1 MDSQADTVITDAG
14 RELVCSCIKD
24 DELRA
29 HMFKHMGMAD
39 GSLCKIIGGSLKT
52 LDEKRT
58 MLEQLRKEVS
68 SDYAEAID
76 SGLDQLSTALDM
88 LYNVDRDR
96 GILLVSGVFYSEE
109 ERGHDT
115 FDGPFPVASWD
126 AAQTLM
132 KQSVDDDPDEDWSES
147 FWQIKLYTAEDLHD
161 RPRAQASLIFAA
173 TMAGDLVFLSDRRNQ
188 RTPHQSIDHL
198 PWNNSK
204 HFCANGEV
212 FYTPWS
218 PGDIIKIDSRPFD
231 HGPRFAIVLE
241 DDYDSSF
248 KDQVWCAYPSKIYG
262 VEEGNLR
269 LRGFTD
275 GFLDDFTPSALYT
288 AERYIGDLPDD
299 CSFML
304 ELSKKLHNDPSYGK
318 QWSDGSVVHDCLQPY
333 HTSAGAGAN
342 AIRSDILEFLDS
354 PDIREHLEGIGYEP
368 TTPEAAFI
376 VDRSSEKTLQQ
387 KIEAW
392 QKILENMPNCAMNRR
407 YGTFNIPNFH
417 VFLRDLIR
425 WERKKI
431 ARFKQPGKHMYFFED
446 KTGSPHESGCNYGP
460 YTSYEKCFEAIWNE
474 LEEENPTSIEVTRR
488 PIDPNEDYYAADKLM
503 LDANGKVTHCQ
514 LRCIDKEREG
524 EDPTFAFELMWFD
537 IPTPFHAGDII
548 CRHGDPGDP
557 MLLLNM
563 QTWTTKRVM
572 DELPP
577 STYRECAAKKA
588 DDLLRHHRQNG
599 DTSDMYAYGCQIE
612 YPLEYPVYI
621 GEPSCFLLD
630 MEYCRTPLK
639 PEARIL
645 YGVRA
650 YLDGN
655 LGLDSLIALSSLFEL
670 QALVKKKAER
680 FEGEDGGLKTRYPEL
695 FDDTIAPPAQF
706 KTKRS

>member
-29 HMFKHMGMAD
+29 HVFKHMGMAD

-58 MLEQLRKEVS
+58 MLEQLRKEIS

-132 KQSVDDDPDEDWSES
+132 KQYVDDDPDEDWSES

-173 TMAGDLVFLSDRRNQ
+173 TMTGDLVFLSDRRNQ

-269 LRGFTD
+269 LRDFTD

-288 AERYIGDLPDD
+288 AERYTGELPDD

-304 ELSKKLHNDPSYGK
+304 ELSKKLHDDPSYGK

-333 HTSAGAGAN
+333 RTSTGAGVN

-354 PDIREHLEGIGYEP
+354 PDIREHLEGISYEP

-417 VFLRDLIR
+417 AFLRDVI
-425 WERKKI
+425 
-431 ARFKQPGKHMYFFED
+431 
-446 KTGSPHESGCNYGP
+446 
-460 YTSYEKCFEAIWNE
+460 
-474 LEEENPTSIEVTRR
+474 
-488 PIDPNEDYYAADKLM
+488 
-503 LDANGKVTHCQ
+503 
-514 LRCIDKEREG
+514 
-524 EDPTFAFELMWFD
+524 ELMWFG

-577 STYRECAAKKA
+577 STYRECAAKNA

-655 LGLDSLIALSSLFEL
+655 LGLDSLIALSSLCEL

-680 FEGEDGGLKTRYPEL
+680 FEGEDGWLKTRYPEL
-695 FDDTIAPPAQF
+695 FDDAITPPARF

>member
-1 MDSQADTVITDAG
+1 MISQTDTIITRAG
-14 RELVCSCIKD
+14 RELIYSCIKD
-24 DELRA
+24 SELRDRMLKYA
-29 HMFKHMGMAD
+29 G
-39 GSLCKIIGGSLKT
+39 GRENSCVNIIGGSLKT

-76 SGLDQLSTALDM
+76 SGLDQLNSALDM
-88 LYNVDRDR
+88 LYNVDRDH
-96 GILLVSGVFYSEE
+96 GILLVSGMFYSEE

-115 FDGPFPVASWD
+115 FDGPFPVASWG
-126 AAQTLM
+126 AAQTFM
-132 KQSVDDDPDEDWSES
+132 KQYVDDDPDEDWSEL

-161 RPRAQASLIFAA
+161 RPRAKASLLFAA

-212 FYTPWS
+212 FYTPWV
-218 PGDIIKIDSRPFD
+218 PGDIIKIDGRPFD

-248 KDQVWCAYPSKIYG
+248 KGQVWCAYPSKIYG

-269 LRGFTD
+269 LRDFTD

-288 AERYIGDLPDD
+288 AERYTGELPDD

-304 ELSKKLHNDPSYGK
+304 ELSKKLHDNPSYGK

-333 HTSAGAGAN
+333 RTSAGPSAN

-354 PDIREHLEGIGYEP
+354 PDIKEHLRDIGYEF
-368 TTPEAAFI
+368 TTSEAAFI
-376 VDRSSEKTLQQ
+376 VARSNEKALRQ
-387 KIEAW
+387 KIKGW
-392 QKILENMPNCAMNRR
+392 QKIINNMPNCAMNRR

-417 VFLRDLIR
+417 VFLRDVIR

-474 LEEENPTSIEVTRR
+474 LEEENPTSIEITRR
-488 PIDPNEDYYAADKLM
+488 PIDPDEDYYAADRFM
-503 LDANGKVTHCQ
+503 LNAKGEIMDCQ
-514 LRCIDKEREG
+514 LSCIDMEREG

-563 QTWTTKRVM
+563 QTWTTQRVM

-577 STYRECAAKKA
+577 STYRECAAKNA

-645 YGVRA
+645 YGVRHISTA
-650 YLDGN
+650 IWVLTHLLRYRAFT
-655 LGLDSLIALSSLFEL
+655 SCRHWSR
-670 QALVKKKAER
+670 KKPS
-680 FEGEDGGLKTRYPEL
+680 GLKGKTAGSRPAIRSCSMTR
-695 FDDTIAPPAQF
+695 
-706 KTKRS
+706 

>member
-1 MDSQADTVITDAG
+1 MNNQADTIITDAG
-14 RELVCSCIKD
+14 RELICSCIKD
-24 DELRA
+24 SELRG
-29 HMFKHMGMAD
+29 HMLKYAGGRDDF
-39 GSLCKIIGGSLKT
+39 CVNIIGGSLKT
-52 LDEKRT
+52 LDEKRA
-58 MLEQLRKEVS
+58 MLEQLRKEAS

-76 SGLDQLSTALDM
+76 SGLDQLNTALDM
-88 LYNVDRDR
+88 LYNVDRDH
-96 GILLVSGVFYSEE
+96 GILLIFVMFYSEK

-115 FDGPFPVASWD
+115 FDGPFPVASWE

-132 KQSVDDDPDEDWSES
+132 KQYVDDDPDEDWSES

-161 RPRAQASLIFAA
+161 RPRAQASLKFAA

-188 RTPHQSIDHL
+188 RTPRQSIDYL
-198 PWNNSK
+198 MWNK
-204 HFCANGEV
+204 GKRFCSNGEV
-212 FYTPWS
+212 FYTPWV

-248 KDQVWCAYPSKIYG
+248 KGQVWCAYPSKIYG

-269 LRGFTD
+269 LRDFTD

-304 ELSKKLHNDPSYGK
+304 ELSKKLHDDPSYGK

-333 HTSAGAGAN
+333 RTSAGPSAN

-354 PDIREHLEGIGYEP
+354 PDIKEHLQDIGYEF

-376 VDRSSEKTLQQ
+376 VACSNEKALWQ
-387 KIEAW
+387 KIEGW
-392 QKILENMPNCAMNRR
+392 QKIIDNMPNCAMTRWH
-407 YGTFNIPNFH
+407 GTLNIPNFH
-417 VFLRDLIR
+417 AFLRDVIKWKR
-425 WERKKI
+425 RTI
-431 ARFKQPGKHMYFFED
+431 ARFKQPGKHMFFFED
-446 KTGSPHESGCNYGP
+446 KTGSPHENGSSFGP

-474 LEEENPTSIEVTRR
+474 LEDEDPTSIEITRR
-488 PIDPNEDYYAADKLM
+488 PIDQDEDYYAADRLM
-503 LDANGKVTHCQ
+503 LNAKGEIMDCQ
-514 LRCIDKEREG
+514 LCCIDVEREG
-524 EDPTFAFELMWFD
+524 KDPAFAFELMWFD

-563 QTWTTKRVM
+563 QTWTTQRVI

-577 STYRECAAKKA
+577 SAYRERAAEGA
-588 DDLLRHHRQNG
+588 DDLLKHHRQNG
-599 DTSDMYAYGCQIE
+599 DTSDMNAYGCQIE

-630 MEYCRTPLK
+630 MEHCRTPLK

-645 YGVRA
+645 YAVRA

-680 FEGEDGGLKTRYPEL
+680 FEREDGRLKNRYPEL
-695 FDDTIAPPAQF
+695 FDDSVTPPTCF
-706 KTKRS
+706 ETKRS

>member
-1 MDSQADTVITDAG
+1 MNSQTDTIITRAG
-14 RELVCSCIKD
+14 RELICSCIKD
-24 DELRA
+24 SELRG
-29 HMFKHMGMAD
+29 HMLKYAGGQD
-39 GSLCKIIGGSLKT
+39 DSCVNIIGGSLKT

-76 SGLDQLSTALDM
+76 SSLDQLSTALDM
-88 LYNVDRDR
+88 LYNIDRDH
-96 GILLVSGVFYSEE
+96 GILLVSGMFYSKE

-115 FDGPFPVASWD
+115 FDGPFPVASWE

-132 KQSVDDDPDEDWSES
+132 KQYVDDDPDEDWSES

-161 RPRAQASLIFAA
+161 RPRAQASLKFAA

-188 RTPHQSIDHL
+188 RTPRQGIDHL
-198 PWNNSK
+198 MWNK
-204 HFCANGEV
+204 GKRFCSNGEV

-241 DDYDSSF
+241 DDYDSSY
-248 KDQVWCAYPSKIYG
+248 KGQVWCAYPSKIYG
-262 VEEGNLR
+262 VEEGALR
-269 LRGFTD
+269 LRDFVD

-288 AERYIGDLPDD
+288 AERYTGDLPDD

-304 ELSKKLHNDPSYGK
+304 ELSKRLHDDPSYGK
-318 QWSDGSVVHDCLQPY
+318 QWSDGFAAHDCLMPY
-333 HTSAGAGAN
+333 RASAGPSAN

-354 PDIREHLEGIGYEP
+354 PDIKEHLQDIGYEF

-376 VDRSSEKTLQQ
+376 VARSNEKALRQ
-387 KIEAW
+387 KIEGW
-392 QKILENMPNCAMNRR
+392 KKIIENMPNCAMTRR
-407 YGTFNIPNFH
+407 HGTLSIPNFH
-417 VFLRDLIR
+417 VFLRDVIK

-446 KTGSPHESGCNYGP
+446 RTGSPYESEPSFGP
-460 YTSYEKCFEAIWNE
+460 YTSYDKCFEAIWNE
-474 LEEENPTSIEVTRR
+474 LEEENPTSIEITRR
-488 PIDPNEDYYAADKLM
+488 PIDPDEDYYAADKLM
-503 LDANGKVTHCQ
+503 LNAKGEIMDCQ
-514 LRCIDKEREG
+514 LRCIDVEREG
-524 EDPTFAFELMWFD
+524 EDPTFAFELMWFS

-548 CRHGDPGDP
+548 CRHSDPDDP

-563 QTWTTKRVM
+563 QTWTTRRVI

-577 STYRECAAKKA
+577 SAYRERAAEGA
-588 DDLLRHHRQNG
+588 DDLLKHHRQNG

-680 FEGEDGGLKTRYPEL
+680 FEREDGGLKSRYPEL
-695 FDDTIAPPAQF
+695 FDDSVTPPARF
-706 KTKRS
+706 ETKRS

>member
-1 MDSQADTVITDAG
+1 MNSQTDTIITDAG

-24 DELRA
+24 DELRT

-39 GSLCKIIGGSLKT
+39 GSLCNIIGGSLRT
-52 LDEKRT
+52 LDEKQSI
-58 MLEQLRKEVS
+58 LEQLHEQVAS
-68 SDYAEAID
+68 ELVDDID
-76 SGLDQLSTALDM
+76 SSLDQLSTALDM
-88 LYNVDRDR
+88 LYNIERDH
-96 GILLVSGVFYSEE
+96 GILLISGMFYSEE

-115 FDGPFPVASWD
+115 FDGPFPVASWE

-132 KQSVDDDPDEDWSES
+132 KQYVDDDPDEDWSES
-147 FWQIKLYTAEDLHD
+147 FWQIRLYTAEDLHD
-161 RPRAQASLIFAA
+161 RPRTQASLKFAA

-188 RTPHQSIDHL
+188 RTPRQSIDHL
-198 PWNNSK
+198 MWNK
-204 HFCANGEV
+204 GKRFCANGEV
-212 FYTPWS
+212 FYTPWV

-248 KDQVWCAYPSKIYG
+248 KGQVWCAYPSKIYG
-262 VEEGNLR
+262 VEEGALR
-269 LRGFTD
+269 LRDFVD

-288 AERYIGDLPDD
+288 AERYTGDLPDD

-304 ELSKKLHNDPSYGK
+304 ELSKKLHDDPGCGK

-333 HTSAGAGAN
+333 RTSADPSTN
-342 AIRSDILEFLDS
+342 AIRSDILGFLDS
-354 PDIREHLEGIGYEP
+354 PDIKEHLKDIGYEF

-376 VDRSSEKTLQQ
+376 VARSNEKALRQ
-387 KIEAW
+387 KIEGW
-392 QKILENMPNCAMNRR
+392 QKIIDNMPNCAMTRR
-407 YGTFNIPNFH
+407 HGTLSIPNFH
-417 VFLRDLIR
+417 VFLRDVIK

-446 KTGSPHESGCNYGP
+446 RTGNPYESESSFGP
-460 YTSYEKCFEAIWNE
+460 YTSYDKCFEAIWNE
-474 LEEENPTSIEVTRR
+474 LEEENPTSIEITRR
-488 PIDPNEDYYAADKLM
+488 PIDPDEDYYAADKLM
-503 LDANGKVTHCQ
+503 INAKGEIMDCQ
-514 LRCIDKEREG
+514 LRCIDVEREG
-524 EDPTFAFELMWFD
+524 EDPTFVFELMWFS

-563 QTWTTKRVM
+563 QTWTTQRVI

-577 STYRECAAKKA
+577 STYRERAAEGA
-588 DDLLRHHRQNG
+588 DDLLKHHRQNG

-630 MEYCRTPLK
+630 MEHCRTPLK

-650 YLDGN
+650 YLDGH
-655 LGLDSLIALSSLFEL
+655 LGLDSLIALSSLCEL
-670 QALVKKKAER
+670 QALVKKKAEW
-680 FEGEDGGLKTRYPEL
+680 FEREDGGLKTRYPEL
-695 FDDTIAPPAQF
+695 FDDAITPLARF
-706 KTKRS
+706 STKRS

>member
-1 MDSQADTVITDAG
+1 
-14 RELVCSCIKD
+14 
-24 DELRA
+24 
-29 HMFKHMGMAD
+29 
-39 GSLCKIIGGSLKT
+39 
-52 LDEKRT
+52 
-58 MLEQLRKEVS
+58 
-68 SDYAEAID
+68 
-76 SGLDQLSTALDM
+76 
-88 LYNVDRDR
+88 
-96 GILLVSGVFYSEE
+96 
-109 ERGHDT
+109 
-115 FDGPFPVASWD
+115 
-126 AAQTLM
+126 M
-132 KQSVDDDPDEDWSES
+132 KQYVDDDPDEDWSES

-173 TMAGDLVFLSDRRNQ
+173 TMTGDLAFLSDRRNQ

-198 PWNNSK
+198 LWNNSK

-248 KDQVWCAYPSKIYG
+248 KSQVWCAYPSKIYG

-269 LRGFTD
+269 LRDFTD

-304 ELSKKLHNDPSYGK
+304 ELSKKLHDDPSYGK

-333 HTSAGAGAN
+333 RISAGAGAN
-342 AIRSDILEFLDS
+342 TIRSDILEFLDS
-354 PDIREHLEGIGYEP
+354 PDIREHLDGIGYEP

-376 VDRSSEKTLQQ
+376 VDRSSEKTLHQ

-417 VFLRDLIR
+417 VFLRDVIR

-474 LEEENPTSIEVTRR
+474 LEGENPTSIEVTRR
-488 PIDPNEDYYAADKLM
+488 PIDPDEDYYAADKLM
-503 LDANGKVTHCQ
+503 LDANGKVMDCQ

-524 EDPTFAFELMWFD
+524 EDPTFAFALMWFG
-537 IPTPFHAGDII
+537 IPTHSTPATSFVGTATLATPCCFSI
-548 CRHGDPGDP
+548 CRHGPRSESW
-557 MLLLNM
+557 MSF
-563 QTWTTKRVM
+563 R
-572 DELPP
+572 LPP
-577 STYRECAAKKA
+577 TGNAPQIRPTTCSGTIGKMAIRATCTPTAVRLNIPWSTPSISESRVVFFSIWNTAVPRSNRRREFCTACGHISTAIWVLTH
-588 DDLLRHHRQNG
+588 LLRYQVFSSCRRW
-599 DTSDMYAYGCQIE
+599 SRKK
-612 YPLEYPVYI
+612 
-621 GEPSCFLLD
+621 PS
-630 MEYCRTPLK
+630 
-639 PEARIL
+639 
-645 YGVRA
+645 
-650 YLDGN
+650 
-655 LGLDSLIALSSLFEL
+655 
-670 QALVKKKAER
+670 
-680 FEGEDGGLKTRYPEL
+680 GLKEKTAGSSPAIRSCSITR
-695 FDDTIAPPAQF
+695 
-706 KTKRS
+706 

>member
-1 MDSQADTVITDAG
+1 MNNQADTVITDAG
-14 RELVCSCIKD
+14 RELICSCIKD
-24 DELRA
+24 CELRD
-29 HMFKHMGMAD
+29 HMLKFAGGRD
-39 GSLCKIIGGSLKT
+39 DSCVNIIGGSLKT
-52 LDEKRT
+52 LDEKRA

-76 SGLDQLSTALDM
+76 SGLDQLNTALDM
-88 LYNVDRDR
+88 LYNVDHDH
-96 GILLVSGVFYSEE
+96 GILLISGMFYSEE

-115 FDGPFPVASWD
+115 FDGPFPVASWE

-132 KQSVDDDPDEDWSES
+132 KQYVDDDPDEDWSES

-161 RPRAQASLIFAA
+161 RPRAQASLKFAA
-173 TMAGDLVFLSDRRNQ
+173 TMAGDLVFLSDHRDQ

-198 PWNNSK
+198 MWNK
-204 HFCANGEV
+204 GKRFCSNGEV
-212 FYTPWS
+212 FYAPWS

-241 DDYDSSF
+241 DDYESSY
-248 KDQVWCAYPSKIYG
+248 KGQVWCAYPSKIYG
-262 VEEGNLR
+262 VEEGALR
-269 LRGFTD
+269 LRDFVD

-288 AERYIGDLPDD
+288 AERYTGDLPDD
-299 CSFML
+299 CSFMR
-304 ELSKKLHNDPSYGK
+304 ELSKKLHNDPGCGK

-333 HTSAGAGAN
+333 RTTVGPSAN

-354 PDIREHLEGIGYEP
+354 PDIKEHLQDIGYEF

-376 VDRSSEKTLQQ
+376 VAHSNEKALRQ
-387 KIEAW
+387 KIEGW
-392 QKILENMPNCAMNRR
+392 QKIIDNMPNCAMTRWH
-407 YGTFNIPNFH
+407 GTLSIPNFH
-417 VFLRDLIR
+417 VFLRDVIK

-431 ARFKQPGKHMYFFED
+431 ARFKHPGKRMYFFED
-446 KTGSPHESGCNYGP
+446 RTGSPYESESSFGP

-474 LEEENPTSIEVTRR
+474 LEEENPTSIEITRR
-488 PIDPNEDYYAADKLM
+488 PIDPGEDYYAADRLM
-503 LDANGKVTHCQ
+503 LNAKGEIMDCQ
-514 LRCIDKEREG
+514 LCCIDMEREG
-524 EDPTFAFELMWFD
+524 KDPTFAFELMWFD
-537 IPTPFHAGDII
+537 IPTPFHAGDIV

-563 QTWTTKRVM
+563 QTWTTQRVI

-577 STYRECAAKKA
+577 SAYRERAAEGA
-588 DDLLRHHRQNG
+588 DYLLKHHRQNG

-612 YPLEYPVYI
+612 HPLEYPVYI

-680 FEGEDGGLKTRYPEL
+680 FEREDDGLKNRYPEL
-695 FDDTIAPPAQF
+695 FDDSVTPPTCF
-706 KTKRS
+706 ETKRS

>member
-1 MDSQADTVITDAG
+1 MNNQADTIITDAG
-14 RELVCSCIKD
+14 RELICSCIKD
-24 DELRA
+24 SELRD
-29 HMFKHMGMAD
+29 HMLKYAGGQD
-39 GSLCKIIGGSLKT
+39 DSCVNIIGGSLKT
-52 LDEKRT
+52 LDEKRA
-58 MLEQLRKEVS
+58 MLEQLRKEAS

-76 SGLDQLSTALDM
+76 SSLDQLNTALDM
-88 LYNVDRDR
+88 LYNVDRDH
-96 GILLVSGVFYSEE
+96 GILLISGMFYSEE

-115 FDGPFPVASWD
+115 FDGPFPVASWE

-132 KQSVDDDPDEDWSES
+132 KQYVDDDPDEDWSES

-161 RPRAQASLIFAA
+161 RPRAQASLKFAA

-188 RTPHQSIDHL
+188 RTPRQSIDHL
-198 PWNNSK
+198 MWNK
-204 HFCANGEV
+204 GKRFCSNGEL

-241 DDYDSSF
+241 DDYDSSY
-248 KDQVWCAYPSKIYG
+248 KGQVWCAYPSKIYG
-262 VEEGNLR
+262 VEEGALR
-269 LRGFTD
+269 LRDSVD
-275 GFLDDFTPSALYT
+275 GFFDDFTPSALYT
-288 AERYIGDLPDD
+288 AERYTGDLPDD

-304 ELSKKLHNDPSYGK
+304 ELSKKLHDDPDCGK

-333 HTSAGAGAN
+333 RTSVGPSAN

-354 PDIREHLEGIGYEP
+354 PDIKKHLQDIGYEF

-376 VDRSSEKTLQQ
+376 VDRSNEKTLQQ
-387 KIEAW
+387 KIEGW
-392 QKILENMPNCAMNRR
+392 QKIIDNMPNCAMTRR
-407 YGTFNIPNFH
+407 HGTLSIPNFH
-417 VFLRDLIR
+417 AFLRDAIK

-431 ARFKQPGKHMYFFED
+431 ARFKHPGKHMYFFED
-446 KTGSPHESGCNYGP
+446 RTGSPYESGSSFGP

-474 LEEENPTSIEVTRR
+474 LEDEDPASIEITRR
-488 PIDPNEDYYAADKLM
+488 PIDPDEDYYAADRLM
-503 LDANGKVTHCQ
+503 LNAKGEIMDCQ
-514 LRCIDKEREG
+514 LRCIDVEREG
-524 EDPTFAFELMWFD
+524 EDPTFAFELMWFS

-548 CRHGDPGDP
+548 CRHGDPDDP

-563 QTWTTKRVM
+563 QTWTTRRVI

-577 STYRECAAKKA
+577 SAYRERAAEGA
-588 DDLLRHHRQNG
+588 DDLLKHHRQNG
-599 DTSDMYAYGCQIE
+599 DTSDMCAYGCQIE

-630 MEYCRTPLK
+630 MEHCRTPLK

-670 QALVKKKAER
+670 QTLVKKKAEW
-680 FEGEDGGLKTRYPEL
+680 FEREDGGLKSRYPEL
-695 FDDTIAPPAQF
+695 FDDSVTPPARF
-706 KTKRS
+706 ETKRS

>member
-1 MDSQADTVITDAG
+1 MNNQADTVITDAG

-24 DELRA
+24 DELRT

-39 GSLCKIIGGSLKT
+39 GSLCNIIGGSLRT

-58 MLEQLRKEVS
+58 MLEQLREQVAS
-68 SDYAEAID
+68 ELVDDID
-76 SGLDQLSTALDM
+76 SSLDQLNTALDM
-88 LYNVDRDR
+88 LYNVDRDH
-96 GILLVSGVFYSEE
+96 GILLISGMSYSEE

-115 FDGPFPVASWD
+115 FDGPFPVASWE

-132 KQSVDDDPDEDWSES
+132 KQYVDDDPDEDWSES
-147 FWQIKLYTAEDLHD
+147 FWQIKLYTAEDLHN
-161 RPRAQASLIFAA
+161 RPRTQASLKFAA
-173 TMAGDLVFLSDRRNQ
+173 TMAGDLVFLSDHRNQ
-188 RTPHQSIDHL
+188 RTPRQSIDHL
-198 PWNNSK
+198 MWNK
-204 HFCANGEV
+204 GKRFCSNGEV
-212 FYTPWS
+212 FYTPWV

-231 HGPRFAIVLE
+231 HGPRFVIVLE
-241 DDYDSSF
+241 DDYESSY
-248 KDQVWCAYPSKIYG
+248 KGQVWCAYPSKIYG
-262 VEEGNLR
+262 VEEGALR
-269 LRGFTD
+269 LRDFVD

-288 AERYIGDLPDD
+288 AERYTGDLPDD

-304 ELSKKLHNDPSYGK
+304 ELSKRLHDDPGCGK

-333 HTSAGAGAN
+333 RTSADPGTN

-354 PDIREHLEGIGYEP
+354 PDIEEYLRDIGYEF

-376 VDRSSEKTLQQ
+376 VARSNEKALWQ
-387 KIEAW
+387 KIEGW
-392 QKILENMPNCAMNRR
+392 QKIIDNMPNCAMTRR
-407 YGTFNIPNFH
+407 HGTLSIPNFH
-417 VFLRDLIR
+417 VFLRDVIK
-425 WERKKI
+425 WERKII
-431 ARFKQPGKHMYFFED
+431 ARFKQPGKHMFFFED
-446 KTGSPHESGCNYGP
+446 KTGSPYENECSLGP

-474 LEEENPTSIEVTRR
+474 LEEEDPTSIEITRR
-488 PIDPNEDYYAADKLM
+488 PIDPDEDYYAADRLM
-503 LDANGKVTHCQ
+503 LNAKGEIMDCQ
-514 LRCIDKEREG
+514 LCCIDAEREG
-524 EDPTFAFELMWFD
+524 EDPTFAFELMWFS

-548 CRHGDPGDP
+548 CRHGGPGDP

-563 QTWTTKRVM
+563 QTWTTQRVI

-577 STYRECAAKKA
+577 SAYRERAAEGT
-588 DDLLRHHRQNG
+588 DDLLKHHRQNG
-599 DTSDMYAYGCQIE
+599 DTSDMCAYGCQIE

-630 MEYCRTPLK
+630 MEHCRTPLK

-670 QALVKKKAER
+670 QTLVKKKAER
-680 FEGEDGGLKTRYPEL
+680 FEREDGRLKSRYPEL
-695 FDDTIAPPAQF
+695 FDDSVTPPARF
-706 KTKRS
+706 ETKRS

>member
-1 MDSQADTVITDAG
+1 MNNQADTVITDAG

-24 DELRA
+24 SELRG
-29 HMFKHMGMAD
+29 HMLKYAGGQD
-39 GSLCKIIGGSLKT
+39 DSCVNIIGGSLKT
-52 LDEKRT
+52 LDEKRA

-76 SGLDQLSTALDM
+76 SGLDQLNTALDM
-88 LYNVDRDR
+88 LYNVDRDH
-96 GILLVSGVFYSEE
+96 GILLISSMFYSEK

-115 FDGPFPVASWD
+115 FDGPFPVASWE

-132 KQSVDDDPDEDWSES
+132 KQYVDDDPDEDWSES
-147 FWQIKLYTAEDLHD
+147 FWQIKLYTAEDLHN
-161 RPRAQASLIFAA
+161 RPRTQASLKFAA

-188 RTPHQSIDHL
+188 RTPRQSIDHL
-198 PWNNSK
+198 MWNK
-204 HFCANGEV
+204 GKRFCSNGEV
-212 FYTPWS
+212 FYAPWV

-248 KDQVWCAYPSKIYG
+248 KGQVWCAYPSKIYG
-262 VEEGNLR
+262 VEEGALR
-269 LRGFTD
+269 LRDFVD

-288 AERYIGDLPDD
+288 AERYTGDLPDD

-304 ELSKKLHNDPSYGK
+304 ELSKKLHDDPGCGK

-333 HTSAGAGAN
+333 RTSTDPSAN

-354 PDIREHLEGIGYEP
+354 PDIKEHLQDIGYEF

-376 VDRSSEKTLQQ
+376 VARSNEKALWQ
-387 KIEAW
+387 KIEGW
-392 QKILENMPNCAMNRR
+392 QKIIDNMPNCAMTKRH
-407 YGTFNIPNFH
+407 GTLSIPNFH
-417 VFLRDLIR
+417 VFLRDVIK

-431 ARFKQPGKHMYFFED
+431 ARFKQPGKHMFFFED
-446 KTGSPHESGCNYGP
+446 KTGSPHENGSSFGP

-474 LEEENPTSIEVTRR
+474 LEEENPTSIEITRR
-488 PIDPNEDYYAADKLM
+488 PINPDEDYYAADRLM
-503 LDANGKVTHCQ
+503 LNAKGEIMDCQ
-514 LRCIDKEREG
+514 LRCIDVEREG
-524 EDPTFAFELMWFD
+524 KDPTFAFELMWFD

-563 QTWTTKRVM
+563 QTWTTQRVI

-577 STYRECAAKKA
+577 SAYRERAAEGA
-588 DDLLRHHRQNG
+588 DDLLKHHRQNG
-599 DTSDMYAYGCQIE
+599 DTSDMCAYGCQIE

-630 MEYCRTPLK
+630 MEHCRTPLK

-680 FEGEDGGLKTRYPEL
+680 FEREDGGLKSRYPEL
-695 FDDTIAPPAQF
+695 FDDSVTPPARF
-706 KTKRS
+706 ETKRS

>member
-1 MDSQADTVITDAG
+1 MNSQTDTIITRTG
-14 RELVCSCIKD
+14 RELICSCIKD
-24 DELRA
+24 SELRG
-29 HMFKHMGMAD
+29 HMLNYAGGQD
-39 GSLCKIIGGSLKT
+39 DSCVNIIGGSLKT

-68 SDYAEAID
+68 SDYAEAIN
-76 SGLDQLSTALDM
+76 SGLEQLDTALDM
-88 LYNVDRDR
+88 LYNVDRDH
-96 GILLVSGVFYSEE
+96 GILLISGMFYSEE

-115 FDGPFPVASWD
+115 FDGPFPVASWE

-132 KQSVDDDPDEDWSES
+132 KQYLEDDPDEDWSES
-147 FWQIKLYTAEDLHD
+147 FWQIELYTAEDLHE
-161 RPRAQASLIFAA
+161 RPRAQASLKFAA
-173 TMAGDLVFLSDRRNQ
+173 TMTGDLVFLSDRRNQ
-188 RTPHQSIDHL
+188 RTPRQSIDHL
-198 PWNNSK
+198 MWNK
-204 HFCANGEV
+204 GKRFCSNGEV
-212 FYTPWS
+212 FYTPWV
-218 PGDIIKIDSRPFD
+218 PGDIIKIDARPFE

-241 DDYDSSF
+241 DDYDSSY
-248 KDQVWCAYPSKIYG
+248 KGQVWCAYPSKIYG
-262 VEEGNLR
+262 VEEGALR
-269 LRGFTD
+269 LRDFVD
-275 GFLDDFTPSALYT
+275 GFLDDLTPSALYT
-288 AERYIGDLPDD
+288 AERYTGDLSDD

-304 ELSKKLHNDPSYGK
+304 ELSKKLHDDPSCGK

-333 HTSAGAGAN
+333 RTPADPSAN

-354 PDIREHLEGIGYEP
+354 PDIKEHLQDIGHEF

-376 VDRSSEKTLQQ
+376 VARSNEKALRQ
-387 KIEAW
+387 KIEGW
-392 QKILENMPNCAMNRR
+392 QKIIDNMPNCAMTRR
-407 YGTFNIPNFH
+407 HGTLSIPNFH
-417 VFLRDLIR
+417 VFLRDVIK

-446 KTGSPHESGCNYGP
+446 RTGSPYESESSFGP
-460 YTSYEKCFEAIWNE
+460 YTSYDKCFEAIWNE
-474 LEEENPTSIEVTRR
+474 LEEENPTSIEITRR
-488 PIDPNEDYYAADKLM
+488 PIDPDEDYYAADKLM
-503 LDANGKVTHCQ
+503 INAKGEIMDCQ
-514 LRCIDKEREG
+514 LRCIDVEREG
-524 EDPTFAFELMWFD
+524 EDPTFAFELMWFS

-563 QTWTTKRVM
+563 QTWTTQRVI

-577 STYRECAAKKA
+577 STYRERAAEGA
-588 DDLLRHHRQNG
+588 DDLLKHHRQNG

-630 MEYCRTPLK
+630 MEHCRTPLK

-680 FEGEDGGLKTRYPEL
+680 FEREDGGLKSRSPEL
-695 FDDTIAPPAQF
+695 FDDSATPPTRF
-706 KTKRS
+706 ETKRS

>member
-1 MDSQADTVITDAG
+1 MNNQADTVITDEGSA
-14 RELVCSCIKD
+14 LVCSCIKD
-24 DELRA
+24 SELRD
-29 HMFKHMGMAD
+29 HMLKYAGGRD
-39 GSLCKIIGGSLKT
+39 DSCVNIIGGSLKT

-58 MLEQLRKEVS
+58 MLEQLRKEGS
-68 SDYAEAID
+68 SDFAEAIN
-76 SGLDQLSTALDM
+76 SGLEQLDTALDM
-88 LYNVDRDR
+88 LYNVDRDH
-96 GILLVSGVFYSEE
+96 GILLVSGMCYSEK

-115 FDGPFPVASWD
+115 FDGPFPVASWE

-132 KQSVDDDPDEDWSES
+132 KQYVDDDPDEDWSES
-147 FWQIKLYTAEDLHD
+147 FWQIELYTAEDLHD
-161 RPRAQASLIFAA
+161 RPRAQASLKFAA

-188 RTPHQSIDHL
+188 RAPRQSIDHMM
-198 PWNNSK
+198 WNRGK

-212 FYTPWS
+212 FYTPWA

-248 KDQVWCAYPSKIYG
+248 KGQVWCAYPSKIYG

-269 LRGFTD
+269 LRDFID

-288 AERYIGDLPDD
+288 AERYTGDLPDD

-304 ELSKKLHNDPSYGK
+304 ELSKKLHDDPNYGK
-318 QWSDGSVVHDCLQPY
+318 QWSDGSVTHDCLQPY
-333 HTSAGAGAN
+333 RTSAGASAN

-354 PDIREHLEGIGYEP
+354 PDIKEYLKDIDYEP

-376 VDRSSEKTLQQ
+376 VDRSNEKTLQQ

-392 QKILENMPNCAMNRR
+392 QMIIDNMPNCSMNRR

-417 VFLRDLIR
+417 AFLRDVIK
-425 WERKKI
+425 WERKII
-431 ARFKQPGKHMYFFED
+431 AQFKQPGKHMYFFED
-446 KTGSPHESGCNYGP
+446 KTGSPPENGCNYGP

-474 LEEENPTSIEVTRR
+474 LEEENPTSIEITRR
-488 PIDPNEDYYAADKLM
+488 PIDPDEDHDAADRLILNAKGEIM
-503 LDANGKVTHCQ
+503 DCQ
-514 LRCIDKEREG
+514 LCCIDKERDG
-524 EDPTFAFELMWFD
+524 EDPTFAFVLMWFD

-548 CRHGDPGDP
+548 CRHGDPSDP
-557 MLLLNM
+557 ILLLNM
-563 QTWTTKRVM
+563 QTWTTQRVM

-577 STYRECAAKKA
+577 SIYRERAAEGA

-650 YLDGN
+650 HLDGH
-655 LGLDSLIALSSLFEL
+655 LGLDSLIALSSLYEL
-670 QALVKKKAER
+670 QALVEKKAER
-680 FEGEDGGLKTRYPEL
+680 FEREDGGLKTRYPEL
-695 FDDTIAPPAQF
+695 FNDSVTPPTRF
-706 KTKRS
+706 ETKRS

>member
-1 MDSQADTVITDAG
+1 MNSQTDTIITDAG
-14 RELVCSCIKD
+14 RELICSCIKD
-24 DELRA
+24 SELRD
-29 HMFKHMGMAD
+29 HMLKYAGGRD
-39 GSLCKIIGGSLKT
+39 DSCVNIIGGSVKT
-52 LDEKRT
+52 LDEKRA

-76 SGLDQLSTALDM
+76 SSLGQLSTALDM
-88 LYNVDRDR
+88 LYNVDRDH
-96 GILLVSGVFYSEE
+96 GILLISGMFYSEE

-115 FDGPFPVASWD
+115 FDGPFPVASWE

-132 KQSVDDDPDEDWSES
+132 KQYVDDDPDEDWSES

-161 RPRAQASLIFAA
+161 RPRAQASLKFAA

-188 RTPHQSIDHL
+188 RTPRQSIDHV
-198 PWNNSK
+198 PWNRAK

-241 DDYDSSF
+241 DDYDSSY
-248 KDQVWCAYPSKIYG
+248 KGQVWCAYPSKIYG
-262 VEEGNLR
+262 VEEGALR
-269 LRGFTD
+269 LRDFVD

-288 AERYIGDLPDD
+288 AERYTGDLPDD

-304 ELSKKLHNDPSYGK
+304 ELSKKLHDDPGCGK

-333 HTSAGAGAN
+333 RTSTDPSTN

-354 PDIREHLEGIGYEP
+354 PDIKEHLRDIGYEF

-376 VDRSSEKTLQQ
+376 VARSNEKALRQ
-387 KIEAW
+387 KIEGW
-392 QKILENMPNCAMNRR
+392 QKIIDNMPNCAITRWH
-407 YGTFNIPNFH
+407 GTLSIPNFH
-417 VFLRDLIR
+417 VFLRDVIK

-446 KTGSPHESGCNYGP
+446 KTGSPHENGSSFGP

-474 LEEENPTSIEVTRR
+474 LEEENPTSIEITRR
-488 PIDPNEDYYAADKLM
+488 PIDPDEDYYATDRLM
-503 LDANGKVTHCQ
+503 LNAKGEIMDCQ

-524 EDPTFAFELMWFD
+524 EDPTFAFELMWFS

-548 CRHGDPGDP
+548 CRHGGPGDP

-563 QTWTTKRVM
+563 QTWTTQRVI

-577 STYRECAAKKA
+577 SAYRERAAEGA
-588 DDLLRHHRQNG
+588 DDLLKHHRQNG

-630 MEYCRTPLK
+630 MEHCRTPLK

-680 FEGEDGGLKTRYPEL
+680 FEREDGGLKSRYPEL
-695 FDDTIAPPAQF
+695 FDDSATPPTRF
-706 KTKRS
+706 ETKRS

>member
-1 MDSQADTVITDAG
+1 MNNQADTIITDAG
-14 RELVCSCIKD
+14 RELICSCIKD
-24 DELRA
+24 SELRG
-29 HMFKHMGMAD
+29 HMLKYAGGQD
-39 GSLCKIIGGSLKT
+39 DSCVNIIGGSLKT
-52 LDEKRT
+52 LDEKRA

-76 SGLDQLSTALDM
+76 SGLDQLNTALDM
-88 LYNVDRDR
+88 IYNVDRDH
-96 GILLVSGVFYSEE
+96 GILLISGMFYSEE

-115 FDGPFPVASWD
+115 FDGPFPVASWE

-132 KQSVDDDPDEDWSES
+132 KQYVDDDPDEDWSES

-161 RPRAQASLIFAA
+161 RPRAQASLKFAA

-188 RTPHQSIDHL
+188 RTPRQSIDHL
-198 PWNNSK
+198 MWNK
-204 HFCANGEV
+204 GKRFCSNGEL

-241 DDYDSSF
+241 DDYDSSY
-248 KDQVWCAYPSKIYG
+248 KGQVWCAYPSKIYG
-262 VEEGNLR
+262 VEEGALR
-269 LRGFTD
+269 LRDFVD

-288 AERYIGDLPDD
+288 AERYTGDLPDD

-304 ELSKKLHNDPSYGK
+304 ELSKRLHDDPSYGK
-318 QWSDGSVVHDCLQPY
+318 QWSDGLAAHDCLMPY
-333 HTSAGAGAN
+333 RTSADPSAN

-354 PDIREHLEGIGYEP
+354 PDIKEHLQDIGYEF

-376 VDRSSEKTLQQ
+376 VARSNEKALRQ
-387 KIEAW
+387 KIEGW
-392 QKILENMPNCAMNRR
+392 QKIIENMPNCAMTRWH
-407 YGTFNIPNFH
+407 GTLSIPNFH
-417 VFLRDLIR
+417 VFLRDVIK

-446 KTGSPHESGCNYGP
+446 RTGSPYESESSFGP
-460 YTSYEKCFEAIWNE
+460 YTSYDKCFEAIWNE
-474 LEEENPTSIEVTRR
+474 LEEENPTSIEITRR
-488 PIDPNEDYYAADKLM
+488 PIDPDEDYYAADKLM
-503 LDANGKVTHCQ
+503 LDAKGEIMDCQ
-514 LRCIDKEREG
+514 LRCIDVEREG
-524 EDPTFAFELMWFD
+524 EDPTFAFELMWFS

-563 QTWTTKRVM
+563 QTWTTQRVI

-577 STYRECAAKKA
+577 STYRERAAEGA
-588 DDLLRHHRQNG
+588 DDLLKHHRQNG

-680 FEGEDGGLKTRYPEL
+680 FEEEDGGLKTRYPEL
-695 FDDTIAPPAQF
+695 FDDTIVPPARF

>member
-1 MDSQADTVITDAG
+1 MNNQADTIITDAG
-14 RELVCSCIKD
+14 RELICSCIKD
-24 DELRA
+24 SELRD
-29 HMFKHMGMAD
+29 HMLKYAGGRD
-39 GSLCKIIGGSLKT
+39 DSCVNIIGGSLKT
-52 LDEKRT
+52 LDEKRA
-58 MLEQLRKEVS
+58 MLEQLRKEAS

-76 SGLDQLSTALDM
+76 SSLDQLNTALDM
-88 LYNVDRDR
+88 LYNVDRDH
-96 GILLVSGVFYSEE
+96 GILLISGMFYSEE

-115 FDGPFPVASWD
+115 FDGPFPVASWE

-132 KQSVDDDPDEDWSES
+132 KQYVDDDPDEDWSES

-161 RPRAQASLIFAA
+161 RPRAQASLKFAA
-173 TMAGDLVFLSDRRNQ
+173 TMTGDLVFLSDRRNQ
-188 RTPHQSIDHL
+188 RTPCQSIDHL
-198 PWNNSK
+198 MWNK
-204 HFCANGEV
+204 GKRFCSNGEV

-241 DDYDSSF
+241 DDYDSSY
-248 KDQVWCAYPSKIYG
+248 KGQVWCAYPSKIYG
-262 VEEGNLR
+262 VEEGALR
-269 LRGFTD
+269 LRDFVD

-288 AERYIGDLPDD
+288 AERYTGDLPDD

-304 ELSKKLHNDPSYGK
+304 ELSKKLHDDPNCGK
-318 QWSDGSVVHDCLQPY
+318 QWSDGLAAHDCLMPY
-333 HTSAGAGAN
+333 RTSVGPSAN

-354 PDIREHLEGIGYEP
+354 PDIKEHLKDIGYEF

-376 VDRSSEKTLQQ
+376 VDRSNEKTLQQ
-387 KIEAW
+387 KIEGW
-392 QKILENMPNCAMNRR
+392 QKVIDNMPNCAMTRR
-407 YGTFNIPNFH
+407 HGTLSIPNFH
-417 VFLRDLIR
+417 VFLRDVIK

-446 KTGSPHESGCNYGP
+446 KTGSPHENGSSFGP
-460 YTSYEKCFEAIWNE
+460 YISYDKCFEAIWNE
-474 LEEENPTSIEVTRR
+474 LEEENPTSIEITRR
-488 PIDPNEDYYAADKLM
+488 PIDPDEDYYAADRLM
-503 LDANGKVTHCQ
+503 LNAKGEIMDCQ
-514 LRCIDKEREG
+514 LRCIDVELEG
-524 EDPTFAFELMWFD
+524 EDPTFAFELMWFS

-548 CRHGDPGDP
+548 CHHGDPGDP

-563 QTWTTKRVM
+563 QTWTTQRVI

-577 STYRECAAKKA
+577 SAYRERAAEGA
-588 DDLLRHHRQNG
+588 DDLLKHHRQNG

-630 MEYCRTPLK
+630 MEHCRTPLK

-670 QALVKKKAER
+670 QTLVKKKAER
-680 FEGEDGGLKTRYPEL
+680 FEREDGGLKSRYPEL
-695 FDDTIAPPAQF
+695 FDDSATPPTRF
-706 KTKRS
+706 ETKRS

>member
-39 GSLCKIIGGSLKT
+39 GSLCRIIGGSLKT

-76 SGLDQLSTALDM
+76 SGLEQLDTALDM

-132 KQSVDDDPDEDWSES
+132 KKYVDDDPDEDWSES

-212 FYTPWS
+212 FYTPWV

-248 KDQVWCAYPSKIYG
+248 KGQVWCAYPSKIYG

-269 LRGFTD
+269 LRDFTD

-304 ELSKKLHNDPSYGK
+304 ELSKKLHDDPSYGK

-333 HTSAGAGAN
+333 RISAGPSAN

-354 PDIREHLEGIGYEP
+354 PDIKEHLRDIGYEF
-368 TTPEAAFI
+368 TTSEAAFI
-376 VDRSSEKTLQQ
+376 VARSNEKALRQ
-387 KIEAW
+387 KIKGW
-392 QKILENMPNCAMNRR
+392 QKIINNMPNCAMNRR

-417 VFLRDLIR
+417 VFLRDVIR

-460 YTSYEKCFEAIWNE
+460 YTSYEKCW
-474 LEEENPTSIEVTRR
+474 L
-488 PIDPNEDYYAADKLM
+488 
-503 LDANGKVTHCQ
+503 C
-514 LRCIDKEREG
+514 
-524 EDPTFAFELMWFD
+524 
-537 IPTPFHAGDII
+537 
-548 CRHGDPGDP
+548 
-557 MLLLNM
+557 
-563 QTWTTKRVM
+563 
-572 DELPP
+572 
-577 STYRECAAKKA
+577 
-588 DDLLRHHRQNG
+588 
-599 DTSDMYAYGCQIE
+599 
-612 YPLEYPVYI
+612 
-621 GEPSCFLLD
+621 
-630 MEYCRTPLK
+630 
-639 PEARIL
+639 
-645 YGVRA
+645 
-650 YLDGN
+650 
-655 LGLDSLIALSSLFEL
+655 
-670 QALVKKKAER
+670 
-680 FEGEDGGLKTRYPEL
+680 
-695 FDDTIAPPAQF
+695 
-706 KTKRS
+706 

>member
-1 MDSQADTVITDAG
+1 MNSQTDTIITDAG
-14 RELVCSCIKD
+14 RELICSCIKD
-24 DELRA
+24 SELRD
-29 HMFKHMGMAD
+29 HMLKYAGGRD
-39 GSLCKIIGGSLKT
+39 DSCVNIIGGSLKT
-52 LDEKRT
+52 LDEKRA

-88 LYNVDRDR
+88 LYNVDRDH
-96 GILLVSGVFYSEE
+96 GILLISGMFYSEE

-115 FDGPFPVASWD
+115 FDGPFPVASWE

-132 KQSVDDDPDEDWSES
+132 KQYVDDDPDEDWSES
-147 FWQIKLYTAEDLHD
+147 FWQIRLYTAEDLHD
-161 RPRAQASLIFAA
+161 RPRAQASLKFAA
-173 TMAGDLVFLSDRRNQ
+173 TMAGDLVFLSDRQNQ
-188 RTPHQSIDHL
+188 RTPRQSIDHV
-198 PWNNSK
+198 PWNRAK

-241 DDYDSSF
+241 DDYDSSY
-248 KDQVWCAYPSKIYG
+248 KGQVWCAYPSKIYG
-262 VEEGNLR
+262 VEEGALR
-269 LRGFTD
+269 LRDFVD

-288 AERYIGDLPDD
+288 AERYTGDLPDD

-304 ELSKKLHNDPSYGK
+304 ELSKKLHDDPNCGK
-318 QWSDGSVVHDCLQPY
+318 QWSDGLAAHDCLMPY
-333 HTSAGAGAN
+333 RTSADPSAN

-354 PDIREHLEGIGYEP
+354 PDIKEHLRDIGYEF

-376 VDRSSEKTLQQ
+376 VARSNEKALRQ
-387 KIEAW
+387 KIEGW
-392 QKILENMPNCAMNRR
+392 QKIIDNMPNCAITRWH
-407 YGTFNIPNFH
+407 GTLSIPNFH
-417 VFLRDLIR
+417 VFLRDVIK

-446 KTGSPHESGCNYGP
+446 GTGSPHESESSFGP
-460 YTSYEKCFEAIWNE
+460 YTSYDKCFEAIWNE
-474 LEEENPTSIEVTRR
+474 LEEENPTSIEITRR
-488 PIDPNEDYYAADKLM
+488 PIDPDEDYYAADKLM
-503 LDANGKVTHCQ
+503 LNAKGEIMDCQ
-514 LRCIDKEREG
+514 LRCIDVEREG
-524 EDPTFAFELMWFD
+524 EDPTFAFELMWFS

-548 CRHGDPGDP
+548 CRHGDPDDP

-563 QTWTTKRVM
+563 QTWTTRRVI

-577 STYRECAAKKA
+577 STYRERAAEGA
-588 DDLLRHHRQNG
+588 DDLLKHHRQNG
-599 DTSDMYAYGCQIE
+599 DTSDMCAYGCQIE

-630 MEYCRTPLK
+630 MEHCRTPLK

-670 QALVKKKAER
+670 QAMVKKKAER
-680 FEGEDGGLKTRYPEL
+680 FEREDGGLKSRYPEL
-695 FDDTIAPPAQF
+695 FDDSATPPTHF
-706 KTKRS
+706 ETRRS